1 MVVMGTEPWHL
12 SRSVPITFIFAI
24 VMQTVALVWFVSSL
38 NSAVE
43 TNAKELV
50 RHETRISSLEAVVQ
64 TQAVTLAR
72 LDENIKAI
80 RTAVEKMA
88 NGQN

>member
-1 MVVMGTEPWHL
+1 MSNEPWHM
-12 SRSVPITFIFAI
+12 SKSVPITFIFAI

-43 TNAKELV
+43 ANSKELV
-50 RHETRISSLEAVVQ
+50 RHETRLSSLESVVQ
-64 TQAVTLAR
+64 TQAVTLGR

-80 RTAVEKMA
+80 RIAVEKMA

>member
-1 MVVMGTEPWHL
+1 MGTEPWHL
-12 SRSVPITFIFAI
+12 SRSVPISFIFAI
-24 VMQTVALVWFVSSL
+24 AMQTIALVWFVSSL
-38 NSAVE
+38 NSSVE
-43 TNAKELV
+43 ANSKELV

-88 NGQN
+88 NGEN

>member
-1 MVVMGTEPWHL
+1 MPNEPWHM
-12 SRSVPITFIFAI
+12 SKSVPISFIFAI

-38 NSAVE
+38 NSSVE
-43 TNAKELV
+43 ANAKELV
-50 RHETRISSLEAVVQ
+50 RHETRLSSLESVVQ
-64 TQAVTLAR
+64 TQAVTLGR

-88 NGQN
+88 NESP

>member
-1 MVVMGTEPWHL
+1 MGTEPWHL
-12 SRSVPITFIFAI
+12 SRSVPISFIFAI
-24 VMQTVALVWFVSSL
+24 AMQTIALVWFVSSL
-38 NSAVE
+38 NSSVE

-50 RHETRISSLEAVVQ
+50 RHETRLSSLEVVVQ

-88 NGQN
+88 NGQD

>member
-1 MVVMGTEPWHL
+1 MPNEPWHM
-12 SRSVPITFIFAI
+12 SKSVPISFIFAI

-38 NSAVE
+38 NSSVE
-43 TNAKELV
+43 ANSKELV

-88 NGQN
+88 NGQD

>member
-1 MVVMGTEPWHL
+1 MGTEPWHL
-12 SRSVPITFIFAI
+12 SRSVPISFIFAI
-24 VMQTVALVWFVSSL
+24 LMQTIALVWFVSSL

-43 TNAKELV
+43 ANAKELV
-50 RHETRISSLEAVVQ
+50 RHETRISSLESVVQ
-64 TQAVTLAR
+64 TQAVTLGR

>member
-1 MVVMGTEPWHL
+1 MGTEPWHL
-12 SRSVPITFIFAI
+12 SRSVPISFIFAI
-24 VMQTVALVWFVSSL
+24 LMQTIALVWFVSGL
-38 NSAVE
+38 NSSVE
-43 TNAKELV
+43 ANSKELV
-50 RHETRISSLEAVVQ
+50 RHETRIAALEGVVQ